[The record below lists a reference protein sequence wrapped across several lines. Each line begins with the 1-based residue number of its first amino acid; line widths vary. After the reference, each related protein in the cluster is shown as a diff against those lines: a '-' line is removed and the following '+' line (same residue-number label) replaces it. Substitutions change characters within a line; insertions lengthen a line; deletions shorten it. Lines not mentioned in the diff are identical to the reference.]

1 MAQTH
6 SAPPQ
11 FSISCPPAKIKCT
24 TKEDPKTGLII
35 FLLENN
41 FLCPRTQPVIRHH
54 EHKLLL
60 AAAAGKKCLTPKLP
74 ILLAQEHVSLFLAA
88 AH

>member
-1 MAQTH
+1 MTHIH
-6 SAPPQ
+6 SAPLQ
-11 FSISCPPAKIKCT
+11 FSINCPPAKIKCT

-41 FLCPRTQPVIRHH
+41 FLCPRTQPIIRHH

-60 AAAAGKKCLTPKLP
+60 AAAGKKVFNPQITHPLSPRTHFP
-74 ILLAQEHVSLFLAA
+74 FLAA

>member
-1 MAQTH
+1 MTHTH
-6 SAPPQ
+6 SAPLL
-11 FSISCPPAKIKCT
+11 FSINCPPAKIKST

-41 FLCPRTQPVIRHH
+41 FLCPRTQPIIRHH

-60 AAAAGKKCLTPKLP
+60 TAAGKKVFNPQITHPLSPRTRFP
-74 ILLAQEHVSLFLAA
+74 FLAA